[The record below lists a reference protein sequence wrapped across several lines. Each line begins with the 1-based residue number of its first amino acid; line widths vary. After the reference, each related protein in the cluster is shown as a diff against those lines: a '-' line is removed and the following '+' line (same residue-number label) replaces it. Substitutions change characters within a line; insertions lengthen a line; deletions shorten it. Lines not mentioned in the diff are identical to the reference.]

1 MPAAGSAPVVRTI
14 QLAFPTQGDQSV
26 IEPQTYLYYIQ
37 TAPSRPSQGVW
48 SPYNEQTVLEDF
60 KRLWGT
66 KFLDNLWI
74 DVKDVPYPN
83 GVIGKHITY
92 NMEER
97 QRVKIVDYTGSKK
110 VEQTKI
116 DDKLK
121 EENVQIRLDTFIDP
135 ELIRR
140 VEGIVRD
147 MLAEKGYQFA
157 TVTHEIKSMPG
168 GPKLI
173 HLSFL
178 MTEGPKV
185 RIRHINFTGNK
196 AVGDS
201 TLKKA
206 MKQNK
211 EEGFLSFINGHGTY
225 QEAKFEED
233 AERMQEYYRERGYI
247 RADVG
252 HPSLKYIEDSKDK
265 KTRYV
270 ELSIPITEGESY
282 KVGNFTFEG
291 NKVAKSEALR
301 SLFKLKEGDFYNEKL
316 IRKGME
322 SAKEVYGVGGYW
334 EFTGYPD
341 LKPRDVPPDA
351 TDAADPK
358 QTDGKPAEPK
368 PPPGPV
374 RGKDGFPIVDVT
386 MRLQEGD
393 QYFVNRINFVGNT
406 TTRDNV
412 VRREM
417 RLLEGGVFNTEAMK
431 MSVRKINQLGYFKNI
446 EEGPENPKVEK
457 VAGEKNK
464 VDVTFKFEEQN
475 RNQLTFGA
483 GVSQFEGFFG
493 QLAFQTSNFMGRGES
508 ATFSVLAGKLAQNY
522 QVAFSEPY
530 LFDRPITAGIDVFK
544 RELRYQYAYT
554 QESAGTNLTFGFP
567 VRDFTRAFVTYS
579 LERVGVK
586 DLNPLYLDPAFGANN
601 PFLAD
606 ALLLGENGKRTI
618 SQVTP
623 SIIHN
628 TIDNPI
634 FPTQGR
640 RYTATMDFAGIGGNV
655 KFVKPMLEG
664 VWIFRHTSRTSLGLR
679 GQWAYIKP
687 YANSILPI
695 YERLFLG
702 GEYSVRGFDIRSIG
716 PRDPATGLVIGG
728 DKSLLAN
735 AEYII
740 TVFGPLRL
748 VLFYDA
754 GQVQDRRQKF
764 DWQDWKTSTGA
775 EIRFFM
781 PVLNVPFRLIAAA
794 NPQRSGVLDNNLQ
807 PTKGFVF
814 KFAVGSTF

>member
-1 MPAAGSAPVVRTI
+1 
-14 QLAFPTQGDQSV
+14 
-26 IEPQTYLYYIQ
+26 
-37 TAPSRPSQGVW
+37 
-48 SPYNEQTVLEDF
+48 
-60 KRLWGT
+60 
-66 KFLDNLWI
+66 
-74 DVKDVPYPN
+74 
-83 GVIGKHITY
+83 
-92 NMEER
+92 
-97 QRVKIVDYTGSKK
+97 
-110 VEQTKI
+110 
-116 DDKLK
+116 
-121 EENVQIRLDTFIDP
+121 
-135 ELIRR
+135 
-140 VEGIVRD
+140 
-147 MLAEKGYQFA
+147 
-157 TVTHEIKSMPG
+157 
-168 GPKLI
+168 
-173 HLSFL
+173 
-178 MTEGPKV
+178 
-185 RIRHINFTGNK
+185 
-196 AVGDS
+196 
-201 TLKKA
+201 
-206 MKQNK
+206 
-211 EEGFLSFINGHGTY
+211 
-225 QEAKFEED
+225 
-233 AERMQEYYRERGYI
+233 
-247 RADVG
+247 
-252 HPSLKYIEDSKDK
+252 
-265 KTRYV
+265 
-270 ELSIPITEGESY
+270 
-282 KVGNFTFEG
+282 
-291 NKVAKSEALR
+291 
-301 SLFKLKEGDFYNEKL
+301 
-316 IRKGME
+316 
-322 SAKEVYGVGGYW
+322 
-334 EFTGYPD
+334 
-341 LKPRDVPPDA
+341 
-351 TDAADPK
+351 
-358 QTDGKPAEPK
+358 
-368 PPPGPV
+368 
-374 RGKDGFPIVDVT
+374 

-393 QYFVNRINFVGNT
+393 RYFVNRINFVGNT

-446 EEGPENPKVEK
+446 EEGPDNPKVEK
-457 VAGEKNK
+457 VTGEKDK

-579 LERVGVK
+579 LERIGVK

-640 RYTATMDFAGIGGNV
+640 RYTATMDFAGLGGNV
-655 KFVKPMLEG
+655 RFVKPMLEG
-664 VWIFRHTSRTSLGLR
+664 VWIFPAHVPLQPRPARAVGVHQALR
-679 GQWAYIKP
+679 PVDSADLRAAVPRRRIQRA
-687 YANSILPI
+687 
-695 YERLFLG
+695 R
-702 GEYSVRGFDIRSIG
+702 VHIRSIG

-728 DKSLLAN
+728 DKSLLGN